1 MGDVSEVS
9 TREREDETAEAWLV
23 AEDGRS
29 WPLQANCP
37 IGRSPSNQIVL
48 SDRKVS
54 RRHAI
59 IHRQDGHEFWLV
71 DLGSGNGSYINEL
84 RVSLPARLQD
94 GDVMKLG
101 DFALRFRQKS
111 GLAAAEPRSQIPS
124 VTYIEVRNTV
134 CWMLLA
140 DIVGSTHLA
149 AEHEPEAWASLVG
162 HWAAD
167 CRNIIEMHGG
177 AINKYLGDGFLAIW
191 PAREGDAERLCR
203 ALGLLNQLQLR
214 AAPPFRLALHRG
226 EVCTGGGCSLGEDNL
241 SGLEL
246 VMLFRMEKLAG
257 RLKKSFLCSA
267 AAAQALNG
275 RVQLAS
281 AGHHPVEGFADTEP
295 REFFRLAGGGA

>member
-1 MGDVSEVS
+1 M
-9 TREREDETAEAWLV
+9 TTREDEVAEAWLE
-23 AEDGRS
+23 AEDGRR
-29 WPLQANCP
+29 WLLQANCP

-59 IHRQDGHEFWLV
+59 VHRQNVNEFWLV

-101 DFALRFRQKS
+101 DFALRFHQTAQHEAS
-111 GLAAAEPRSQIPS
+111 EPRSQIPS
-124 VTYIEVRNTV
+124 ATFIEVRNAV

-149 AEHEPEAWASLVG
+149 AEHEPEEWASLVG
-162 HWAAD
+162 RWAGD
-167 CRNIIEMHGG
+167 CRQIVEMHGG

-191 PAREGDAERLCR
+191 PAREGDVEKICG
-203 ALGLLNQLQLR
+203 ALKLLDQLQSK
-214 AAPPFRLALHRG
+214 AAPPFRLALHHG
-226 EVCTGGGCSLGEDNL
+226 EVFSGGGCSLGEDNL

-246 VMLFRMEKLAG
+246 VLLFRMEKLGG
-257 RLKKSFLCSA
+257 RLRKRFLCSQSA
-267 AAAQALNG
+267 AAALSG
-275 RVQLAS
+275 ELPLIS
-281 AGHHPVEGFADTEP
+281 AGEHRIEGLADNDP
-295 REFFRLAGGGA
+295 REFFRLADD